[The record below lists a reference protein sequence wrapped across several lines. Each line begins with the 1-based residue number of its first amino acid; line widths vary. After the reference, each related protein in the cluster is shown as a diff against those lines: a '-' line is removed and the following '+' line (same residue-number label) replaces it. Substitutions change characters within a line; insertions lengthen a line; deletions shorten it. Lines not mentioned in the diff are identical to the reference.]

1 MKNEIKNEKTIL
13 SYNPNYISINHNTD
27 TKYISDFQPRIWSS
41 KQQLFHLLKIDAKK
55 IDSNNR
61 SVNYQHIKYKQD
73 QKICLSGTPCSNL
86 FVVYS
91 GFLKTS
97 WSDAYGNEK
106 VLGFPM
112 RGEILGLDGLNDYEY
127 KNDVVAISDV
137 ELIIIPNK
145 INNIHDPEDSHLVN
159 KLLNI
164 FSKEL
169 VNTQKIE
176 YIIGSLPAEARVA
189 KFLLSLGQKYAQLGY
204 SDNSYNLKMTR
215 NDIGSY
221 LGLTLETVSR
231 TLSEFNKAGIV
242 TVDQKSIQINDLE
255 TLKRLRRTTPVRSR
269 KLSA

>member
-1 MKNEIKNEKTIL
+1 M
-13 SYNPNYISINHNTD
+13 
-27 TKYISDFQPRIWSS
+27 
-41 KQQLFHLLKIDAKK
+41 
-55 IDSNNR
+55 
-61 SVNYQHIKYKQD
+61 
-73 QKICLSGTPCSNL
+73 
-86 FVVYS
+86 
-91 GFLKTS
+91 
-97 WSDAYGNEK
+97 
-106 VLGFPM
+106 
-112 RGEILGLDGLNDYEY
+112 
-127 KNDVVAISDV
+127 VAISDV

>member
-1 MKNEIKNEKTIL
+1 MI
-13 SYNPNYISINHNTD
+13 
-27 TKYISDFQPRIWSS
+27 
-41 KQQLFHLLKIDAKK
+41 
-55 IDSNNR
+55 
-61 SVNYQHIKYKQD
+61 
-73 QKICLSGTPCSNL
+73 QKI
-86 FVVYS
+86 V
-91 GFLKTS
+91 
-97 WSDAYGNEK
+97 
-106 VLGFPM
+106 
-112 RGEILGLDGLNDYEY
+112 I
-127 KNDVVAISDV
+127 
-137 ELIIIPNK
+137 
-145 INNIHDPEDSHLVN
+145 LVN

>member
-1 MKNEIKNEKTIL
+1 ML
-13 SYNPNYISINHNTD
+13 P
-27 TKYISDFQPRIWSS
+27 
-41 KQQLFHLLKIDAKK
+41 
-55 IDSNNR
+55 
-61 SVNYQHIKYKQD
+61 
-73 QKICLSGTPCSNL
+73 
-86 FVVYS
+86 
-91 GFLKTS
+91 
-97 WSDAYGNEK
+97 
-106 VLGFPM
+106 
-112 RGEILGLDGLNDYEY
+112 
-127 KNDVVAISDV
+127 
-137 ELIIIPNK
+137 PNK

>member
-1 MKNEIKNEKTIL
+1 M
-13 SYNPNYISINHNTD
+13 
-27 TKYISDFQPRIWSS
+27 
-41 KQQLFHLLKIDAKK
+41 
-55 IDSNNR
+55 
-61 SVNYQHIKYKQD
+61 
-73 QKICLSGTPCSNL
+73 
-86 FVVYS
+86 
-91 GFLKTS
+91 
-97 WSDAYGNEK
+97 
-106 VLGFPM
+106 
-112 RGEILGLDGLNDYEY
+112 
-127 KNDVVAISDV
+127 
-137 ELIIIPNK
+137 
-145 INNIHDPEDSHLVN
+145 
-159 KLLNI
+159 

-255 TLKRLRRTTPVRSR
+255 TLKRLRRTPPARSR

>member
-1 MKNEIKNEKTIL
+1 MTFFEI
-13 SYNPNYISINHNTD
+13 
-27 TKYISDFQPRIWSS
+27 
-41 KQQLFHLLKIDAKK
+41 
-55 IDSNNR
+55 
-61 SVNYQHIKYKQD
+61 
-73 QKICLSGTPCSNL
+73 
-86 FVVYS
+86 
-91 GFLKTS
+91 
-97 WSDAYGNEK
+97 
-106 VLGFPM
+106 
-112 RGEILGLDGLNDYEY
+112 NDP
-127 KNDVVAISDV
+127 
-137 ELIIIPNK
+137 IIIPNK

-204 SDNSYNLKMTR
+204 SDNCYNLKMTR

-255 TLKRLRRTTPVRSR
+255 TLKRLRRTTPIRSR

>member
-1 MKNEIKNEKTIL
+1 M
-13 SYNPNYISINHNTD
+13 
-27 TKYISDFQPRIWSS
+27 
-41 KQQLFHLLKIDAKK
+41 
-55 IDSNNR
+55 
-61 SVNYQHIKYKQD
+61 NYQHIKYKQD

-169 VNTQKIE
+169 VAE
-176 YIIGSLPAEARVA
+176 SLV
-189 KFLLSLGQKYAQLGY
+189 
-204 SDNSYNLKMTR
+204 NSFVLQDQPHFFAPLNLKFHKYGSEVEAFEIYPKSLKEALIGEEEYTIWSSIEDDVLIGMGAIVMDRAVIGR
-215 NDIGSY
+215 NSIVAAGAVVTKNVSDFALYAGVPAKQIGWMSKFGKRIELPLIGNAKYTCPYTGDIY
-221 LGLTLETVSR
+221 EL
-231 TLSEFNKAGIV
+231 KGI
-242 TVDQKSIQINDLE
+242 KMI
-255 TLKRLRRTTPVRSR
+255 LKY
-269 KLSA
+269 